1 VWSIL
6 FAIAAVAWPTEMPDA
21 SETTIVSCPKCGTRN
36 RIRKA
41 AAGYPHCQKCGAPLP
56 WIVEVDDAHFK
67 EVVLEA
73 SVPVLVDFWAPW
85 CGPCR
90 IVSPMVER
98 LAVSMAGKMKVAKLN
113 TDTSP
118 VSAGQYEVRGIPT
131 LMLVQGGKELDRVT
145 GAMPEPA
152 FRSWLEPRLQ
162 RASAASGSGARSGTQ
177 K

>member
-1 VWSIL
+1 MV
-6 FAIAAVAWPTEMPDA
+6 DA
-21 SETTIVSCPKCGTRN
+21 PETTIVTCSKCGTRN
-36 RIRKA
+36 RVRNA
-41 AAGYPHCQKCGAPLP
+41 AGGYPHCQKCGAALP
-56 WIVEVDDAHFK
+56 WIVDVDDLHFK
-67 EVVLEA
+67 EVVLDA

-98 LAVSMAGKMKVAKLN
+98 LAVSMAGQMKVAKLN

-118 VSAGQYEVRGIPT
+118 ASAGQYGVQGIPT

-152 FRSWLEPRLQ
+152 FKNWLEPRLQ
-162 RASAASGSGARSGTQ
+162 KASSAAGSSARSEAQ

>member
-1 VWSIL
+1 M
-6 FAIAAVAWPTEMPDA
+6 ADA
-21 SETTIVSCPKCGTRN
+21 PETTIVTCPKCGTRN
-36 RIRKA
+36 RVRKSA
-41 AAGYPHCQKCGAPLP
+41 GGYPHCQKCGVPLP
-56 WIVEVDDAHFK
+56 WIVDVDDAHFQ

-98 LAVSMAGKMKVAKLN
+98 MAVSMAGKTKVAKLN

-118 VSAGQYEVRGIPT
+118 ASPGRYGVQGIPT

-152 FRSWLEPRLQ
+152 FRSWLETRLQ
-162 RASAASGSGARSGTQ
+162 KVSSATGSEAHRGAP